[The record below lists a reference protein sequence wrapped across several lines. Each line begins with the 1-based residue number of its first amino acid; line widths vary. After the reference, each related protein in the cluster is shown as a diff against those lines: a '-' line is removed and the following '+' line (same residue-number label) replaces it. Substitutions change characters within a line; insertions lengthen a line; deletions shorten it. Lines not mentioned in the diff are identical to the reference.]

1 MNLQAKVNDKDG
13 KHLRK
18 LIRQSLKIKG
28 ANLLIYPKPKKSIPQ
43 AKSSRV

>member
-28 ANLLIYPKPKKSIPQ
+28 AYLLTLDFKPFRS
-43 AKSSRV
+43 